1 MITVVSIKS
10 YVCTGKTNYGL
21 PWSSRILKREKK
33 GNNNSKKLD
42 RISYNSAKYCNKL
55 A

>member
-21 PWSSRILKREKK
+21 PWSSTILKRKKKK
-33 GNNNSKKLD
+33 GGIIIVKNSD
-42 RISYNSAKYCNKL
+42 RISYNSAKYCK
-55 A
+55 